1 MQQQPQQHQSE
12 RPTAESTPFT
22 DRGGVPP
29 AVRAVQRLALAA
41 RAIAIASALAA
52 LGVLVLV
59 GFAVAASLDAM
70 LRFPMPVR
78 VILLAVIVLLVA
90 IDLRRF
96 VLPALRFRPG
106 AVDLALRVERTRP
119 ELAGRLASAV
129 EFAQSGLARRNTLAA
144 RAVADLEERARG
156 MDLRGVLRVRPALA
170 RVGAVLALVVAGA
183 LFTAFDAN
191 SASIAVRR
199 VFLPWSD
206 AAWPARTAVEGLLA
220 SGEVLPRGKPVAL
233 RARLTKG
240 DAQRERVFARY
251 RVWPVEGASDLEPAW
266 NEVAL
271 SRQPSGDFERLVDA
285 DGARIEVVFLSSDA
299 ETEPLSVRLVEPPRI
314 LRAAATIT
322 PPAYARR
329 VLGERVED
337 LGDGRDARGTPRGSM
352 LEKSEVVIDF
362 ELSRELALSETE
374 SSFLATG
381 VAVPSEPDEPTPN
394 VAAGAERGAIAL
406 VPTQDPVDPRRWS
419 VRFVLEES
427 ARIEVDLVDLDGIR
441 QTDPCVFAFDAVDDR
456 PPSAALVEPM
466 QDESVLPDARIPMR
480 AEGRDDIELREAGI
494 EIAVR
499 LAGGSTESLRL
510 EERAELSEAEASSSL
525 ERTLDVARLSPKPGD
540 AVVLRAFAEDEL
552 VGVSVEGSPR
562 ERTRSAQRVLRV
574 VTEEEFERQLRST
587 LASTRREAMR
597 IDERQARA
605 RESTEGEELDPGLA
619 AAQAAVT
626 EGVAR
631 MRESVEQ
638 IRRRI
643 DRNRQGDG
651 SLAEIVRQAQELA
664 SVAEARSAEASEAVA
679 QLEQA
684 AGAGANRSES
694 GDNDDPSARGSDRE
708 ASGAEVQADLRR
720 QVAERQDEV
729 RAELEDLVALL
740 DRDEDAWI
748 ARRRLETLAS
758 EVQRLARE
766 AGQAAERSSG
776 ESREELSP
784 DARAEIDE
792 LASRMNRAA
801 DDVEK
806 TVNDLRERAGLLK
819 GNDAAQAEG
828 LEAAARETE
837 DGRVREQVDRAAEE
851 AAQNRLEQSRGSLE
865 QASEA
870 LARALAAMEEDR
882 KVRARELA
890 RMMEELVDSIRRL
903 LGEAE
908 LRGAELARVPSGD
921 GDQAR
926 SARDPLA
933 VSYGMISQNTRGVAA
948 DARARSRES
957 ARAARLLENAA
968 TSLGGV
974 ASRLRSEKFV
984 QVDATAASD
993 AAIRALEDALA
1004 EAERLVQRAEEQ
1016 AEAERR
1022 EELLAKY
1029 RAILERQVA
1038 VRSLVERVVP
1048 DEMRDLTR
1056 REAVE
1061 SRRLS
1066 TVQEQIRSDVAGVIE
1081 TEQDLRDAE
1090 VFVEM
1095 HDVIDMALS
1104 DARDRLA
1111 AGRPKDAL
1119 PPALD
1124 AIEAISAIVAALDEA
1139 TPSDDED
1146 RFGEQDAGE
1155 GQPGGG
1161 SGGAPSGAVPPA
1173 AEVRLLMS
1181 MQDALVRRTRR
1192 LDEEAVGLDAS
1203 VRAAGIAELAARQ
1216 RRILDLGLRLADK
1229 IRGQGQPQPRVDP
1242 DEGGPDERQ
1251 DAPRED
1257 ESRRE
1262 GEGANPDAGDRV
1274 EGTGRDGTGGHAQPV
1289 PRGIGGAVG
1298 LVAFTAPRGLPPT
1311 SACAPEVRFGESP

>member
-1 MQQQPQQHQSE
+1 MQQQPAQHQ
-12 RPTAESTPFT
+12 PDHPAAEPAG
-22 DRGGVPP
+22 RGGTPP
-29 AVRAVQRLALAA
+29 AVRSVQRLATAA
-41 RAIAIASALAA
+41 RALAIASALAA

-78 VILLAVIVLLVA
+78 VILLAVIAVLVA

-96 VLPALRFRPG
+96 VLPALRFRPS
-106 AVDLALRVERTRP
+106 AVELALRVERKRP
-119 ELAGRLASAV
+119 ELSGRLASAV
-129 EFAQSGLARRNTLAA
+129 EFEESGLARRSALAA

-156 MDLRGVLRVRPALA
+156 MDLRGVLRVRPAIT
-170 RVGAVLALVVAGA
+170 RVGAVLALAAAGV
-183 LFTAFDAN
+183 LFAAFEAN
-191 SASIAVRR
+191 SASIAARR
-199 VFLPWSD
+199 IFLPWTD
-206 AAWPARTAVEGLLA
+206 AAWPARTAVEGLIA
-220 SGEVLPRGKPVAL
+220 SDGVLPRGKPVAL

-240 DAQRERVFARY
+240 DAVRERVFARY
-251 RVWPVEGASDLEPAW
+251 RVWPVDGSEGRAPAW

-271 SRQPSGDFERLVDA
+271 SRQPSGEFERLVDA
-285 DGARIEVVFLSSDA
+285 DGGRIEVVFLSSDA
-299 ETEPLSVRLVEPPRI
+299 ETELLGIRLVDPPRI
-314 LRAAATIT
+314 VRAAATIT
-322 PPAYARR
+322 APDYARS
-329 VLGERVED
+329 VLGERTED
-337 LGDGRDARGTPRGSM
+337 LGDGRDARGTPRGSI

-362 ELSRELALSETE
+362 ELSRELPLLETE

-381 VAVPSEPDEPTPN
+381 VVVPSESGDATAEAVQEPDT
-394 VAAGAERGAIAL
+394 GSIAL
-406 VPTQDPVDPRRWS
+406 VPMRDPADPRRWS
-419 VRFVLEES
+419 VRFLLVDA

-466 QDESVLPDARIPMR
+466 QDESILPDARVLMR
-480 AEGRDDIELREAGI
+480 ADARDDIELRDAGI

-499 LAGGSTESLRL
+499 VGGGSTESMQF
-510 EERAELSEAEASSSL
+510 EERAESSGADGSSSL

-540 AVVLRAFAEDEL
+540 SLVLRAFAEDQL
-552 VGVSVEGSPR
+552 VGASVDGSPR
-562 ERTRSAQRVLRV
+562 ERTRSAQRVLRI

-605 RESTEGEELDPGLA
+605 RESTEGEQVDPGLA
-619 AAQAAVT
+619 SAQASVT

-631 MRESVEQ
+631 LRESVEE

-643 DRNRQGDG
+643 ERNRQGDG
-651 SLAEIVRQAQELA
+651 SLAEIVRQAEELA
-664 SVAEARSAEASEAVA
+664 SVAEARSAEASEAVT
-679 QLEQA
+679 QLER
-684 AGAGANRSES
+684 AGAARADRPES
-694 GDNDDPSARGSDRE
+694 GAADDGSERGSDAE
-708 ASGAEVQADLRR
+708 ATQDQGDLRR
-720 QVAERQDEV
+720 EIARRQDEV

-766 AGQAAERSSG
+766 AGQAAQRSSG

-784 DARAEIDE
+784 DARAELDE
-792 LASRMNRAA
+792 LSSRMDRAA

-806 TVNDLRERAGLLK
+806 TVNDLRERAELLK
-819 GNDAAQAEG
+819 GNDAAQADG

-903 LGEAE
+903 LAEAE
-908 LRGAELARVPSGD
+908 SRGAELARVPSDD

-926 SARDPLA
+926 SSRDPLA
-933 VSYGMISQNTRGVAA
+933 VSYGTISQNTRGVAA
-948 DARARSRES
+948 DARTRSRES
-957 ARAARLLENAA
+957 ARAARLLETAA
-968 TSLGGV
+968 TSLGAV
-974 ASRLRSEKFV
+974 ASRLRSEEFM
-984 QVDATAASD
+984 QADAVGASD
-993 AAIRALEDALA
+993 AAVRALEEALA
-1004 EAERLVQRAEEQ
+1004 EAERLAQRAEEQ

-1022 EELLAKY
+1022 EELVAKY
-1029 RAILERQVA
+1029 RAILERQVT

-1048 DEMRDLTR
+1048 DDARDLTR
-1056 REAVE
+1056 RETVE

-1066 TVQEQIRSDVAGVIE
+1066 TVQEEIRSDVAGMIE
-1081 TEQDLRDAE
+1081 AEQELREAE

-1104 DARDRLA
+1104 DARERLA
-1111 AGRPKDAL
+1111 AGRPRDAL
-1119 PPALD
+1119 APAQD
-1124 AIEAISAIVAALDEA
+1124 AVEAISAIVAALDDA
-1139 TPSDDED
+1139 AASDDED
-1146 RFGEQDAGE
+1146 RFGEQQAGE
-1155 GQPGGG
+1155 EQSGGG

-1181 MQDALVRRTRR
+1181 MQEALVGRTRR
-1192 LDEEAVGLDAS
+1192 LDEQAAGLADS
-1203 VRAAGIAELAARQ
+1203 VRAGGIAELAARQ

-1229 IRGQGQPQPRVDP
+1229 IRGQGQAQPRVSPEEDGL
-1242 DEGGPDERQ
+1242 DEGP
-1251 DAPRED
+1251 DAPIEEGAREEESREEESREEESREEGGGGARED
-1257 ESRRE
+1257 
-1262 GEGANPDAGDRV
+1262 DAGAEERNRGV
-1274 EGTGRDGTGGHAQPV
+1274 SRGE
-1289 PRGIGGAVG
+1289 PRSR
-1298 LVAFTAPRGLPPT
+1298 PRGLRKF
-1311 SACAPEVRFGESP
+1311 APAVEVRSGESP

>member
-1 MQQQPQQHQSE
+1 
-12 RPTAESTPFT
+12 
-22 DRGGVPP
+22 
-29 AVRAVQRLALAA
+29 VQRLATAA
-41 RAIAIASALAA
+41 RALAIASALAA

-59 GFAVAASLDAM
+59 GFAVAALLDAM

-78 VILLAVIVLLVA
+78 VILLAVIVVLVA

-96 VLPALRFRPG
+96 VLPALRFRPS
-106 AVDLALRVERTRP
+106 AVELALRVERKRP
-119 ELAGRLASAV
+119 ELSGRLASAV
-129 EFAQSGLARRNTLAA
+129 DFEESGLARRSALAA

-156 MDLRGVLRVRPALA
+156 MDLRGVLRVRPAIT
-170 RVGAVLALVVAGA
+170 RVGAVLALVAAGA
-183 LFTAFDAN
+183 LFTAFEAN
-191 SASIAVRR
+191 SASIAARR
-199 VFLPWSD
+199 IFLPWTD
-206 AAWPARTAVEGLLA
+206 AAWPARTAVEGLIA
-220 SGEVLPRGKPVAL
+220 SDGVLPRGKPVAL

-240 DAQRERVFARY
+240 DAVRERVFARY
-251 RVWPVEGASDLEPAW
+251 RVWPVDGSEGPAPAW

-271 SRQPSGDFERLVDA
+271 SRQPSGEFERLVDA
-285 DGARIEVVFLSSDA
+285 DGGRIEVVFLSSDA
-299 ETEPLSVRLVEPPRI
+299 ETGLLSIRLVEPPKI
-314 LRAAATIT
+314 VRATATIT
-322 PPAYARR
+322 APDYARG
-329 VLGERVED
+329 VLDVRTED
-337 LGDGRDARGTPRGSM
+337 LGDGRDARGTPRGSI

-362 ELSRELALSETE
+362 ELSRELPLPETS

-381 VAVPSEPDEPTPN
+381 VIVPSESGDETPEAVQEPN
-394 VAAGAERGAIAL
+394 AGSIAL
-406 VPTQDPVDPRRWS
+406 VPLRDPVDATRWS
-419 VRFVLEES
+419 VRFLLEDA

-466 QDESVLPDARIPMR
+466 QDESILPDARVLMR
-480 AEGRDDIELREAGI
+480 SEGRDDIELRDAGI

-499 LAGGSTESLRL
+499 VGGGSTESMQF
-510 EERAELSEAEASSSL
+510 EERAELSGADGSSSL

-540 AVVLRAFAEDEL
+540 SLVLRAFAEDQL
-552 VGVSVEGSPR
+552 VGVSVDGSLR
-562 ERTRSAQRVLRV
+562 ERTRSAQRVLRI

-605 RESTEGEELDPGLA
+605 RESTEGEQLDPGLA
-619 AAQAAVT
+619 SAQASVT

-631 MRESVEQ
+631 MRESVEE

-643 DRNRQGDG
+643 ERNREGDG
-651 SLAEIVRQAQELA
+651 SLAEIVRQAEELA

-679 QLEQA
+679 QLERATA
-684 AGAGANRSES
+684 AGADRPES
-694 GDNDDPSARGSDRE
+694 GATDDGSERGSDAE
-708 ASGAEVQADLRR
+708 ATQDQADLRR
-720 QVAERQDEV
+720 EVARRQDEV

-766 AGQAAERSSG
+766 AGQAAQRSSG

-784 DARAEIDE
+784 DARAELDD
-792 LASRMNRAA
+792 LSSRMDRAA

-806 TVNDLRERAGLLK
+806 TVNDLRERAELLK

-908 LRGAELARVPSGD
+908 SRGAELARVPSDD

-933 VSYGMISQNTRGVAA
+933 VSYGTISQNTRGVAA
-948 DARARSRES
+948 DARTRSRES
-957 ARAARLLENAA
+957 ARAARLLETAA
-968 TSLGGV
+968 TSLGAV
-974 ASRLRSEKFV
+974 ASRLRSEEFV
-984 QVDATAASD
+984 QADALGASE
-993 AAIRALEDALA
+993 AAIRALEEALV
-1004 EAERLVQRAEEQ
+1004 EAERLAQRAEEQ

-1022 EELLAKY
+1022 EELVAKY
-1029 RAILERQVA
+1029 RAVLERQVT
-1038 VRSLVERVVP
+1038 VLSLMERVVP
-1048 DEMRDLTR
+1048 DEARDLTR
-1056 REAVE
+1056 RETVE

-1066 TVQEQIRSDVAGVIE
+1066 TVQEEIRSDVAGMIE
-1081 TEQDLRDAE
+1081 AEQELREAE

-1104 DARDRLA
+1104 DARERLA

-1119 PPALD
+1119 APAQD
-1124 AIEAISAIVAALDEA
+1124 AVEAISAIVAALDDA
-1139 TPSDDED
+1139 AASDDED
-1146 RFGEQDAGE
+1146 RFGEQEAGE
-1155 GQPGGG
+1155 EQSASG

-1181 MQDALVRRTRR
+1181 MQEALVGKTRR
-1192 LDEEAVGLDAS
+1192 LDEQTAGLDES
-1203 VRAAGIAELAARQ
+1203 VRAGGIAELAARQ

-1229 IRGQGQPQPRVDP
+1229 IRGQGQAQPRVSPEEDGL
-1242 DEGGPDERQ
+1242 DEGP
-1251 DAPRED
+1251 DAPIEEGPREGGSREEESREEGGGGTRED
-1257 ESRRE
+1257 
-1262 GEGANPDAGDRV
+1262 DAGAD
-1274 EGTGRDGTGGHAQPV
+1274 GRNRGVSRDQAQS
-1289 PRGIGGAVG
+1289 RS
-1298 LVAFTAPRGLPPT
+1298 RGLRKSTPSVET
-1311 SACAPEVRFGESP
+1311 RSGESP

>member
-1 MQQQPQQHQSE
+1 
-12 RPTAESTPFT
+12 
-22 DRGGVPP
+22 
-29 AVRAVQRLALAA
+29 
-41 RAIAIASALAA
+41 
-52 LGVLVLV
+52 
-59 GFAVAASLDAM
+59 
-70 LRFPMPVR
+70 
-78 VILLAVIVLLVA
+78 
-90 IDLRRF
+90 
-96 VLPALRFRPG
+96 
-106 AVDLALRVERTRP
+106 
-119 ELAGRLASAV
+119 
-129 EFAQSGLARRNTLAA
+129 
-144 RAVADLEERARG
+144 
-156 MDLRGVLRVRPALA
+156 
-170 RVGAVLALVVAGA
+170 
-183 LFTAFDAN
+183 
-191 SASIAVRR
+191 
-199 VFLPWSD
+199 
-206 AAWPARTAVEGLLA
+206 
-220 SGEVLPRGKPVAL
+220 
-233 RARLTKG
+233 
-240 DAQRERVFARY
+240 
-251 RVWPVEGASDLEPAW
+251 
-266 NEVAL
+266 
-271 SRQPSGDFERLVDA
+271 
-285 DGARIEVVFLSSDA
+285 
-299 ETEPLSVRLVEPPRI
+299 
-314 LRAAATIT
+314 
-322 PPAYARR
+322 
-329 VLGERVED
+329 
-337 LGDGRDARGTPRGSM
+337 
-352 LEKSEVVIDF
+352 
-362 ELSRELALSETE
+362 
-374 SSFLATG
+374 
-381 VAVPSEPDEPTPN
+381 
-394 VAAGAERGAIAL
+394 
-406 VPTQDPVDPRRWS
+406 
-419 VRFVLEES
+419 
-427 ARIEVDLVDLDGIR
+427 
-441 QTDPCVFAFDAVDDR
+441 
-456 PPSAALVEPM
+456 
-466 QDESVLPDARIPMR
+466 MR
-480 AEGRDDIELREAGI
+480 AEGRDDIELRAAGI

-499 LAGGSTESLRL
+499 VAGGSTESMLL
-510 EERAELSEAEASSSL
+510 EERVELAEADASSSL

-552 VGVSVEGSPR
+552 VGVSVEGSSR

-605 RESTEGEELDPGLA
+605 RESTEGEQLDPGLA

-631 MRESVEQ
+631 MRESVEE

-643 DRNRQGDG
+643 ERNRRGDG
-651 SLAEIVRQAQELA
+651 SLAEIVRQAEELA

-684 AGAGANRSES
+684 GGAGADRSGT
-694 GDNDDPSARGSDRE
+694 GDNDDRAARGSDRE
-708 ASGAEVQADLRR
+708 ATESQADLRR

-766 AGQAAERSSG
+766 AGQAAQRSSG

-792 LASRMNRAA
+792 LASRINRVA

-806 TVNDLRERAGLLK
+806 TVNDLRERAELLK

-837 DGRVREQVDRAAEE
+837 DGRVREQVDRAADE
-851 AAQNRLEQSRGSLE
+851 AGQNRLEQSRGSLE

-908 LRGAELARVPSGD
+908 LRGAELARVPSDD

-948 DARARSRES
+948 DARTRSRES
-957 ARAARLLENAA
+957 ARAARLLETAS

-984 QVDATAASD
+984 RADAIAASD
-993 AAIRALEDALA
+993 AAVRALEEALA
-1004 EAERLVQRAEEQ
+1004 EAERLAQRAEEQ
-1016 AEAERR
+1016 AEEERR
-1022 EELLAKY
+1022 EELVAKY

-1038 VRSLVERVVP
+1038 VRSLVERVAP
-1048 DEMRDLTR
+1048 DEMRELTR
-1056 REAVE
+1056 RETVE

-1081 TEQDLRDAE
+1081 AEQDLRDAE

-1124 AIEAISAIVAALDEA
+1124 AIEAISAIVSALDEA
-1139 TPSDDED
+1139 ASSDDED
-1146 RFGEQDAGE
+1146 QFGEQEADE

-1192 LDEEAVGLDAS
+1192 LDEQGVGLDESA
-1203 VRAAGIAELAARQ
+1203 RAGGIAELAARQ

-1242 DEGGPDERQ
+1242 DEGGSSEQ
-1251 DAPRED
+1251 EDAPHED
-1257 ESRRE
+1257 E
-1262 GEGANPDAGDRV
+1262 APDASRDDSRDEGQGARSDEGDGV
-1274 EGTGRDGTGGHAQPV
+1274 EATGPDRTSDRARLV
-1289 PRGIGGAVG
+1289 PRGLDGAVG
-1298 LVAFTAPRGLPPT
+1298 HFSVIASWRPLST
-1311 SACAPEVRFGESP
+1311 SAWALEVCLGESP

>member
-1 MQQQPQQHQSE
+1 MQQQPAQHQPDHSA
-12 RPTAESTPFT
+12 AEPAG
-22 DRGGVPP
+22 RGGTPP
-29 AVRAVQRLALAA
+29 AVRSVQRLAIAA
-41 RAIAIASALAA
+41 RALAIASALAA

-78 VILLAVIVLLVA
+78 VILLAVIAVLVA

-96 VLPALRFRPG
+96 VLPALRFRPS
-106 AVDLALRVERTRP
+106 AVELALRVERKRP
-119 ELAGRLASAV
+119 ELSGRLASAV
-129 EFAQSGLARRNTLAA
+129 EFEESGLARRSALAA

-156 MDLRGVLRVRPALA
+156 MDLRGVLRVRPAIT
-170 RVGAVLALVVAGA
+170 RVGAVLALAAAGV
-183 LFTAFDAN
+183 LFAAFEAN
-191 SASIAVRR
+191 SASIAARR
-199 VFLPWSD
+199 IFLPWTD
-206 AAWPARTAVEGLLA
+206 AAWPARTAVEGLIA
-220 SGEVLPRGKPVAL
+220 SDGVLPRGKPVAL

-240 DAQRERVFARY
+240 DAVRERVFARY
-251 RVWPVEGASDLEPAW
+251 RVWPVDGSEGRAPAW

-271 SRQPSGDFERLVDA
+271 SRQPSGEFERLVDA
-285 DGARIEVVFLSSDA
+285 DGGRIEVVFLSSDA
-299 ETEPLSVRLVEPPRI
+299 ETELLGIRLVDPPRI
-314 LRAAATIT
+314 VRAAATIMA
-322 PPAYARR
+322 PDYARS
-329 VLGERVED
+329 VLGERTED
-337 LGDGRDARGTPRGSM
+337 LGDGRDARGTPRGSI

-362 ELSRELALSETE
+362 ELSRELPLLETE

-381 VAVPSEPDEPTPN
+381 VVVPSESGDATAEAVQEPDT
-394 VAAGAERGAIAL
+394 GSIAL
-406 VPTQDPVDPRRWS
+406 VPMRDPADPRRWS
-419 VRFVLEES
+419 VRFLLVDA

-466 QDESVLPDARIPMR
+466 QDESILPDARVLMR
-480 AEGRDDIELREAGI
+480 AEARDDIELRDAGI

-499 LAGGSTESLRL
+499 VGGGSTESMQF
-510 EERAELSEAEASSSL
+510 EERAESSGADGSSSL

-540 AVVLRAFAEDEL
+540 SLVLRAFAEDQL
-552 VGVSVEGSPR
+552 VGVSVDGSPR
-562 ERTRSAQRVLRV
+562 ERTRSAQRVLRI

-605 RESTEGEELDPGLA
+605 RESTEGEQVDPGLA
-619 AAQAAVT
+619 SAQASVT

-631 MRESVEQ
+631 LRESVEE

-643 DRNRQGDG
+643 ERNRQGDG
-651 SLAEIVRQAQELA
+651 SLAEIVRQAEELA
-664 SVAEARSAEASEAVA
+664 SVAEARSAEASEAVT
-679 QLEQA
+679 QLERASA
-684 AGAGANRSES
+684 ARADRPES
-694 GDNDDPSARGSDRE
+694 GAADDGSERGSDAE
-708 ASGAEVQADLRR
+708 ATQDQGDLRR
-720 QVAERQDEV
+720 EVARRQDEV

-766 AGQAAERSSG
+766 AGQAAQRSSG

-784 DARAEIDE
+784 DARAELDE
-792 LASRMNRAA
+792 LSSRMDRAA

-806 TVNDLRERAGLLK
+806 TVNDLRERAELLK

-903 LGEAE
+903 LAEAE
-908 LRGAELARVPSGD
+908 SRGAELARVPSDD

-933 VSYGMISQNTRGVAA
+933 VSYGTISQNTRGVAA
-948 DARARSRES
+948 DARTRSRES
-957 ARAARLLENAA
+957 ARAARLLETAA
-968 TSLGGV
+968 TSLGAV
-974 ASRLRSEKFV
+974 ASRLRSEEFM
-984 QVDATAASD
+984 QADAVGASD
-993 AAIRALEDALA
+993 AAVRALEEALA
-1004 EAERLVQRAEEQ
+1004 EAERLAQRAEEQ

-1022 EELLAKY
+1022 EELVAKY
-1029 RAILERQVA
+1029 RAILERQVT

-1048 DEMRDLTR
+1048 DDARDLTR
-1056 REAVE
+1056 RETVE

-1066 TVQEQIRSDVAGVIE
+1066 TVQEEIRSDVAGMIE
-1081 TEQDLRDAE
+1081 AEQELREAE

-1111 AGRPKDAL
+1111 AGRPRDAL
-1119 PPALD
+1119 APAQD
-1124 AIEAISAIVAALDEA
+1124 AVEAISAIVAALDDA
-1139 TPSDDED
+1139 AASDDED
-1146 RFGEQDAGE
+1146 RFGEQQAGE
-1155 GQPGGG
+1155 EQSGGG

-1181 MQDALVRRTRR
+1181 MQEALVGRTRR
-1192 LDEEAVGLDAS
+1192 LDEQAAGLAES
-1203 VRAAGIAELAARQ
+1203 VRAGGIAELAARQ

-1229 IRGQGQPQPRVDP
+1229 IRGQGQAQPRVSPEEDGL
-1242 DEGGPDERQ
+1242 DEGP
-1251 DAPRED
+1251 DAPIEEGAREEESREEESREEESREEGGGGARED
-1257 ESRRE
+1257 
-1262 GEGANPDAGDRV
+1262 DAGAEERNRGV
-1274 EGTGRDGTGGHAQPV
+1274 SRGE
-1289 PRGIGGAVG
+1289 PRSR
-1298 LVAFTAPRGLPPT
+1298 PRGLRKF
-1311 SACAPEVRFGESP
+1311 APAVEVRSGESP

>member
-1 MQQQPQQHQSE
+1 M
-12 RPTAESTPFT
+12 
-22 DRGGVPP
+22 PP

-106 AVDLALRVERTRP
+106 AVDLALRVERKRP

-129 EFAQSGLARRNTLAA
+129 EFAQSGLAWRNALAA

-220 SGEVLPRGKPVAL
+220 SDGVLPRGKPVAL

-314 LRAAATIT
+314 VRAAATIT

-329 VLGERVED
+329 VQGERIED

-381 VAVPSEPDEPTPN
+381 VALPSEPDQPTPD
-394 VAAGAERGAIAL
+394 AAPGAERGAVAL

-499 LAGGSTESLRL
+499 LAGGSTESMRL

-525 ERTLDVARLSPKPGD
+525 ERTLDVARLSPTPGD

-605 RESTEGEELDPGLA
+605 RESTEAEGLDPGLA

-638 IRRRI
+638 IGRRI
-643 DRNRQGDG
+643 DRNRRGDG
-651 SLAEIVRQAQELA
+651 SLAEIVRQAEELA

-679 QLEQA
+679 QLERA
-684 AGAGANRSES
+684 AGAGADRSES

-1229 IRGQGQPQPRVDP
+1229 IRGQGQPQPHVDL
-1242 DEGGPDERQ
+1242 DEGGSSDQE

-1257 ESRRE
+1257 ESRDD
-1262 GEGANPDAGDRV
+1262 GEGGKSDEGAGV
-1274 EGTGRDGTGGHAQPV
+1274 EGTSRDGASGRARLV
-1289 PRGIGGAVG
+1289 PRGLGGAVW

-1311 SACAPEVRFGESP
+1311 PARAPEVCFGESP

>member
-1 MQQQPQQHQSE
+1 MQQQPAQHQ
-12 RPTAESTPFT
+12 PDHPAAEPAG
-22 DRGGVPP
+22 RGGTPP
-29 AVRAVQRLALAA
+29 AVRSVQRLATAA
-41 RAIAIASALAA
+41 RALAIASALAA

-78 VILLAVIVLLVA
+78 VILLAVIAVLVA

-96 VLPALRFRPG
+96 VLPALRFRPS
-106 AVDLALRVERTRP
+106 AVELALRVERKRP
-119 ELAGRLASAV
+119 ELSGRLASAV
-129 EFAQSGLARRNTLAA
+129 EFEESGLARRSALAA

-156 MDLRGVLRVRPALA
+156 MDLRGVLRVRPAIA
-170 RVGAVLALVVAGA
+170 RVGAVLALAAAGV
-183 LFTAFDAN
+183 LFAAFEAN
-191 SASIAVRR
+191 SASIAARR
-199 VFLPWSD
+199 IFLPWTD
-206 AAWPARTAVEGLLA
+206 AAWPARTAIEGLIA
-220 SGEVLPRGKPVAL
+220 SDGVLPRGKPVAL

-240 DAQRERVFARY
+240 DAVRERVFARY
-251 RVWPVEGASDLEPAW
+251 RVWPVDGSEGPAPAW

-285 DGARIEVVFLSSDA
+285 DGGRIEVVFLSSDA
-299 ETEPLSVRLVEPPRI
+299 ETELLGIRLVEPPRI
-314 LRAAATIT
+314 VRAAATIT
-322 PPAYARR
+322 APDYARS
-329 VLGERVED
+329 VLGERTED
-337 LGDGRDARGTPRGSM
+337 LGDGRDARGTPRGSI

-362 ELSRELALSETE
+362 ELSRELPLLETE

-381 VAVPSEPDEPTPN
+381 V
-394 VAAGAERGAIAL
+394 VAPADSGDATAEAAQESDAGSIAL
-406 VPTQDPVDPRRWS
+406 VPMRDPADPRRWS
-419 VRFVLEES
+419 VRFLLEDA

-466 QDESVLPDARIPMR
+466 QDESILPDARVLMR
-480 AEGRDDIELREAGI
+480 AEGRDDIELRDAGI

-499 LAGGSTESLRL
+499 VGGGSTESMQF
-510 EERAELSEAEASSSL
+510 EERAELPGADGSSSL

-540 AVVLRAFAEDEL
+540 SLVLRAFAEDQL
-552 VGVSVEGSPR
+552 VGVSVNGSPR
-562 ERTRSAQRVLRV
+562 ERTRSAQRVLRI

-605 RESTEGEELDPGLA
+605 RESTEGEQLDPGLA
-619 AAQAAVT
+619 SAQASVT

-631 MRESVEQ
+631 MRESVEE

-643 DRNRQGDG
+643 ERNRRGDG
-651 SLAEIVRQAQELA
+651 SLAEIVRQAEELA
-664 SVAEARSAEASEAVA
+664 SVAEARSAEASEAVT
-679 QLEQA
+679 QLER
-684 AGAGANRSES
+684 AGAARADRPESAAPADGSER
-694 GDNDDPSARGSDRE
+694 ASDAE
-708 ASGAEVQADLRR
+708 ATQDQGDLRR
-720 QVAERQDEV
+720 EVARRQDEV
-729 RAELEDLVALL
+729 RAELEDLVSLL

-766 AGQAAERSSG
+766 AGQAAQRSSG

-784 DARAEIDE
+784 DARAELDD
-792 LASRMNRAA
+792 LSSRMDRAA

-806 TVNDLRERAGLLK
+806 TVNDLRERAELLK

-908 LRGAELARVPSGD
+908 SRGVELARVPSGD

-933 VSYGMISQNTRGVAA
+933 VSYGTISQNTRGVAA
-948 DARARSRES
+948 DARTRSRES
-957 ARAARLLENAA
+957 ARAARLLETAA
-968 TSLGGV
+968 TSLGAV
-974 ASRLRSEKFV
+974 ASRLRSEEFV
-984 QVDATAASD
+984 QADAVGASD
-993 AAIRALEDALA
+993 AAVRALEEALA
-1004 EAERLVQRAEEQ
+1004 EAERLAQRAEEQ

-1022 EELLAKY
+1022 EELVAKY
-1029 RAILERQVA
+1029 RAILERQVT

-1048 DEMRDLTR
+1048 EEARDLTR
-1056 REAVE
+1056 RETVE

-1066 TVQEQIRSDVAGVIE
+1066 TVQEEIRSDVAGMIE
-1081 TEQDLRDAE
+1081 AEQELREAE

-1104 DARDRLA
+1104 DARERLA

-1119 PPALD
+1119 APAQD
-1124 AIEAISAIVAALDEA
+1124 AVEAISAIVAALDDA
-1139 TPSDDED
+1139 AASDDED
-1146 RFGEQDAGE
+1146 RFGEQEAGE
-1155 GQPGGG
+1155 EQSGGG

-1181 MQDALVRRTRR
+1181 MQEALVGRTRR
-1192 LDEEAVGLDAS
+1192 LDEQAAGLDES
-1203 VRAAGIAELAARQ
+1203 VRVGGIAELAARQ

-1229 IRGQGQPQPRVDP
+1229 IRGQGQAQPRVSPEEDGP
-1242 DEGGPDERQ
+1242 DEGP
-1251 DAPRED
+1251 DAPIEEGAREEESREEGGGGTRED
-1257 ESRRE
+1257 
-1262 GEGANPDAGDRV
+1262 DAGA
-1274 EGTGRDGTGGHAQPV
+1274 EGRN
-1289 PRGIGGAVG
+1289 RGVSREE
-1298 LVAFTAPRGLPPT
+1298 PQSRSRGLRK
-1311 SACAPEVRFGESP
+1311 SAPSVEVRSGESP